1 MIYNGI
7 SPRRESA
14 EGPPKPP
21 NAKYKYYLVNNQ
33 VIIKNKNKT
42 LQVTI
47 YNDYR

>member
-1 MIYNGI
+1 MILEVNR
-7 SPRRESA
+7 PRRESA
-14 EGPPKPP
+14 EGPPKLP
-21 NAKYKYYLVNNQ
+21 NAKYKYYLVDNQ